1 LHNILIVYFSRH
13 GSVTRMAEEIGLG
26 IDSNANC
33 EAVLRSLPAVSA
45 TTEQVEDSIPA
56 EGVPYAVT
64 SDLEACSGLLIG
76 SPGYFGN
83 MAAPLKHFLDQTS
96 SLWLSG
102 AMVGKPG
109 GVFTATS
116 SMHGGQET
124 VLTSMMLPLLH
135 HGMLVTG
142 IPYSEPALNQTRS
155 GATPYGA
162 SHVAG
167 QQGQPLSEHEVSA
180 CRALGKRVADLACRL
195 S

>member
-1 LHNILIVYFSRH
+1 LHSILIVYFSRH
-13 GSVTRMAEEIGLG
+13 GSVARMAEEISLG
-26 IDSNANC
+26 IEANPDC

-45 TTEQVEDSIPA
+45 TTEQVEDAVPA
-56 EGVPYAVT
+56 EGVPYAEPE
-64 SDLEACSGLLIG
+64 DLENCAGLLLG

-83 MAAPLKHFLDQTS
+83 MAAPLKYFLDQTS
-96 SLWLSG
+96 PLWLSG
-102 AMVGKPG
+102 AMIGKPG

-167 QQGQPLSEHEVSA
+167 QQGQALSEHEISA
-180 CRALGKRVADLACRL
+180 CRALGRRVADLACKL
-195 S
+195 A